1 MDKKTRTQLS
11 IGLFIAGTAMILIQ
25 DLKRLPSIDLGF
37 SWPFDILFYI
47 GLICMATGYY
57 LK

>member
-11 IGLFIAGTAMILIQ
+11 IGLFIVGIAMILIQ